1 MKYFHNILSLLFIL
15 FFSEVLSQKITL
27 VDSTSGRPIR
37 GVLVFDSDRTT
48 RAVSNRNGLVNLNN
62 FKDSDSIFFTHI
74 VYERKTLLYNS
85 LKEGDNIILSPK
97 ALGLNEVVLSVSRN
111 MQNVMT
117 LSRKVSVIN
126 RSSTNLDIPRNTA
139 EMLYHGGGIHV
150 QKSQS
155 GGGSPVI
162 RGFEANRVLLVVDG
176 VRMNNAIY
184 RSGHV
189 HNAIS
194 IDANS
199 LERTEVIFGPSSVG
213 YGSDALGGVIH
224 FYTKPP
230 KLDKDEFLDYYSER
244 ISSLSKI
251 RESDKFTLIANT
263 YLSLLDPHA
272 SYFSQRDLENWNLR
286 MNLSFEGIGAILSYE
301 NEKAKIQNI

>member
-1 MKYFHNILSLLFIL
+1 MKYFHNIFFSLLFIL
-15 FFSEVLSQKITL
+15 FCSEVLSQKITIL
-27 VDSTSGRPIR
+27 DSTSGRPIR
-37 GVLVFDSDRTT
+37 GVLVFDIEKTN
-48 RAVSNRNGLVNLNN
+48 RAISNRNGLVNLNN
-62 FKDSDSIFFTHI
+62 FKDSDSIVFAHI
-74 VYERKTLLYNS
+74 VYERKTLLYKS
-85 LKEGDNIILSPK
+85 LKEGENIILSPK

-126 RSSTNLDIPRNTA
+126 RSTTNLDIPRNTA

-194 IDANS
+194 IDIS
-199 LERTEVIFGPSSVG
+199 LI
-213 YGSDALGGVIH
+213 
-224 FYTKPP
+224 K
-230 KLDKDEFLDYYSER
+230 
-244 ISSLSKI
+244 
-251 RESDKFTLIANT
+251 
-263 YLSLLDPHA
+263 
-272 SYFSQRDLENWNLR
+272 
-286 MNLSFEGIGAILSYE
+286 
-301 NEKAKIQNI
+301 